1 VTAAAVGLLALFAR
15 ELAELGISIMHIDF
29 LLKIFEKNSE
39 SDAIVWKDN
48 VYSYGWLLDRIEY
61 WRRIIASQE
70 VDSGS
75 VVILE
80 ADFSPNSVA
89 LFLSLM
95 EHSCILVPIT
105 ESVGQNRSKFIEI
118 AQGEVSFLIDENDS
132 VQITGLSNIANH
144 PLYSKIKDS
153 GHPGLVLFSSGSTG
167 ESKAVVHDLVG
178 ILEKFKVP
186 RHSYRT
192 ISFLLYDHIGG
203 LNTTLYTLSNAG
215 CLVTLDDRSPDAVLN
230 AVAKYKVNLLPT
242 TPTFINLI
250 LISEAYEHY
259 NLDSLQIITYG
270 TEPMLESSLRRFAE
284 LFPKVKLLQTYGL
297 SEVGILRSKSKSSD
311 SLWMKVGGE
320 GFSTR
325 VVDGV
330 LQIKAKS
337 AMLGYLNAPS
347 PFTEDGWLDTK
358 DSVEVDGEYIRVLGR
373 KTEIIN
379 VGGEK
384 VYPAEVE
391 SVICALENVNEAE
404 VYGEENAIMGN
415 IVCARISLIKPED
428 HKDFIDEV
436 KSHCATKLEKYK
448 VPVKVEIV
456 GHKLHSARFKKT
468 RTNSA
473 LRQSEPS

>member
-1 VTAAAVGLLALFAR
+1 
-15 ELAELGISIMHIDF
+15 
-29 LLKIFEKNSE
+29 
-39 SDAIVWKDN
+39 
-48 VYSYGWLLDRIEY
+48 
-61 WRRIIASQE
+61 
-70 VDSGS
+70 

-89 LFLSLM
+89 LFLALM
-95 EHSCILVPIT
+95 ARSCILVPIT
-105 ESVGQNRSKFIEI
+105 ESVGAKRSKFIEV
-118 AQGEVSFLIDENDS
+118 AQGEVSFSIDENDS
-132 VQITGLSNIANH
+132 VEIKGFSRTAKH
-144 PLYSKIKDS
+144 PLYDKIRNS

-215 CLVTLDDRSPDAVLN
+215 CLVTLEDRSPDAVLS
-230 AVAKYKVNLLPT
+230 AVEKYKVNLLPT
-242 TPTFINLI
+242 TPTFLNLI
-250 LISEAYEHY
+250 LISEAYNNY
-259 NLDSLQIITYG
+259 DLNSLQIITYG

-284 LFPKVKLLQTYGL
+284 LFPKVQLLQTYGL

-320 GFSTR
+320 GFNTR
-325 VVDGV
+325 VVDGI

-347 PFTEDGWLDTK
+347 PFTDDGWLDTK
-358 DSVEVDGEYIRVLGR
+358 DSVEVDGEYIRILGR

-391 SVICALENVNEAE
+391 NVISELENVNEVE
-404 VYGEENAIMGN
+404 VYGEANAIMGN
-415 IVCARISLIKPED
+415 IVCVRISLVKPED
-428 HKDFIDEV
+428 HEAFIDKV
-436 KSHCATKLEKYK
+436 KSHCAARLERYK

-456 GHKLHSARFKKT
+456 DHKLHSARFKKT
-468 RTNSA
+468 RKDSA
-473 LRQSEPS
+473 PRQSGFA